1 MGAAGILPACPGQPE
16 ELCSTDRRDACPPL
30 VSAGGV
36 RLSQRSPLGNCQ
48 RRKSSQTILI
58 LAPFGTD
65 KQTRKPFRAIEA
77 KKRERQQSEARR
89 EREKQFNR
97 KVELNA
103 AMGWVHAELNQTL
116 S

>member
-1 MGAAGILPACPGQPE
+1 VEIGD
-16 ELCSTDRRDACPPL
+16 TW
-30 VSAGGV
+30 
-36 RLSQRSPLGNCQ
+36 RL
-48 RRKSSQTILI
+48 
-58 LAPFGTD
+58 GTD

>member
-1 MGAAGILPACPGQPE
+1 VKSGRDWGQTTKLENPGLGAIFPAC
-16 ELCSTDRRDACPPL
+16 SRDC
-30 VSAGGV
+30 AGG
-36 RLSQRSPLGNCQ
+36 
-48 RRKSSQTILI
+48 
-58 LAPFGTD
+58 TD
-65 KQTRKPFRAIEA
+65 NQARKPFRAIEA

>member
-1 MGAAGILPACPGQPE
+1 MTASQEAQRLGVPSFSKSSP
-16 ELCSTDRRDACPPL
+16 RPPRL
-30 VSAGGV
+30 RVKMDCAGG
-36 RLSQRSPLGNCQ
+36 
-48 RRKSSQTILI
+48 
-58 LAPFGTD
+58 TD
-65 KQTRKPFRAIEA
+65 NQARKPFRAIEA